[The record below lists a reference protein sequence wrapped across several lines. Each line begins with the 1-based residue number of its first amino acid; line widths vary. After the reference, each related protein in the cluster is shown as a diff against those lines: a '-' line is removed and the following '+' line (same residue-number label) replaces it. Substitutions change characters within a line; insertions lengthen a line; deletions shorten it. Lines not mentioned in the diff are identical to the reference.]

1 MMEDVTVNLAGG
13 KQIRFETGRMA
24 KQASGAALTSS
35 GDNVILATAVASPD
49 PKEGIDFFPLTV
61 EYREFTYA
69 GGRIPGGFIKR
80 EGRPSEKEV
89 LTSRQIDRPIRP
101 LFPETFRNETQV
113 VAFVY
118 SADKEN
124 DPDVL
129 GINGASCALA
139 LSDIPFHG
147 PVGAVRVGLVDG
159 QFLVNPT
166 YTERATSKLNIM
178 VVGTKDGIVMV
189 ESGAKECSEEDV
201 VGAIEF
207 AHEQIKNICSAIA
220 DLVSRAGKTKRVP
233 GAAEVDQQ
241 YLSDLRSKVGDRL
254 TDALDTQ
261 KHPKFDSY
269 ALVKTIKDELK
280 SQLPADEP
288 SASKKLS
295 KYFELLRENIF
306 REQVLKDRIRPDHRA
321 FDQIRQ
327 VTVEVGVLP
336 RVHGSALF
344 TRGETQALVSAT
356 LGTTDD
362 AQRLESYEGEQKR
375 RFMLHY
381 NFPPFSVGE
390 VGRMTGVGRREIGHG
405 ALAYRA
411 LEAVLPSEEES
422 PYTLRVVS
430 DILESNG
437 SSSMATVCGASLA
450 LMQAGIPLK
459 GAVAGVAMGLVKEDE
474 NYAILTDIAGA
485 EDHYGDMDFKVA
497 GTRNGITALQMDIK
511 IMGITPQIM
520 REALEQARRGRLQL
534 LDTMD
539 ATISGAR
546 QEKSQFA
553 PRIHTIQIPTD
564 KIRDLIGPGGK
575 VIRGIIDATGVK
587 IDVDDTGRVNVS
599 SSDAD
604 GLARAIQMISD
615 LTAVPEVGKTYLGKV
630 VRIAEF
636 GAFVEIFP
644 GTDGLLHVSEIA
656 EHRVKEVKD
665 ELREG
670 DQILVRVLAIEG
682 NRIKL
687 SRKAVLREQRAKLGL
702 PEPGQTESAPSEAG
716 SRSSNGART
725 SQSAPQSASQSIA
738 AQADG
743 DDAPNL
749 DVSGEFEDDDD
760 TDDGSFHSDSDSES
774 DSEDEP
780 NFNRADPTPVPVGA
794 ASSRQPG
801 GRPSGSGGNPNPNP
815 RPAGSEGPGG
825 QRRPGGGSGSR
836 RRRGGRRPG
845 GPGGN
850 SGPRPTGGNQ

>member
-1 MMEDVTVNLAGG
+1 MQDVTVELAGG

-35 GDNVILATAVASPD
+35 GDNVVLATAVASPD

-80 EGRPSEKEV
+80 EGRPSEKEI

-147 PVGAVRVGLVDG
+147 PVGAVRIGIVNDEFV
-159 QFLVNPT
+159 VNPT
-166 YTERATSKLNIM
+166 YAERAASKLNIM
-178 VVGTKDGIVMV
+178 VVGTRDGIVMI
-189 ESGAKECSEEDV
+189 ESGAKEIAEDRV
-201 VGAIEF
+201 VDAIEF
-207 AHEQIKNICSAIA
+207 AHEQIKKICSAIE
-220 DLVSRAGKTKRVP
+220 DLVARAGKQKRQVS
-233 GAAEVDQQ
+233 AVDSDEAYRAE
-241 YLSDLRSKVGDRL
+241 LSSRIGDRL
-254 TDALDTQ
+254 KDALDTQ

-269 ALVKTIKDELK
+269 ALVKQIKDESK
-280 SQLPADEP
+280 AQLPEGDA
-288 SASKKLS
+288 AAAKRFSKG
-295 KYFELLRENIF
+295 FEALREKIF
-306 REQVLKDRIRPDHRA
+306 RDQVLNDRIRPDHRA

-411 LEAVLPSEEES
+411 IEAVLPPEDES

-450 LMQAGIPLK
+450 LMQAGIAIK
-459 GAVAGVAMGLVKEDE
+459 GSVAGVAMGLVKEGD
-474 NYAILTDIAGA
+474 NYAVLTDIAGA

-546 QEKSQFA
+546 EEKSQFA

-587 IDVDDTGRVNVS
+587 IDVDDTGRVNVA

-670 DQILVRVLAIEG
+670 DQILVKVLAIEG

-702 PEPGQTESAPSEAG
+702 SETGAPGSTDNGQQQVNLSASEETPSEV
-716 SRSSNGART
+716 
-725 SQSAPQSASQSIA
+725 
-738 AQADG
+738 DL
-743 DDAPNL
+743 DD
-749 DVSGEFEDDDD
+749 EEDED
-760 TDDGSFHSDSDSES
+760 EL
-774 DSEDEP
+774 EDEP
-780 NFNRADPTPVPVGA
+780 NFNRADEPSTVAVGSDA
-794 ASSRQPG
+794 EGQ
-801 GRPSGSGGNPNPNP
+801 RPEGA
-815 RPAGSEGPGG
+815 PAGPGG
-825 QRRPGGGSGSR
+825 QRRPGGR
-836 RRRGGRRPG
+836 RRRGGRRSGPG
-845 GPGGN
+845 GP
-850 SGPRPTGGNQ
+850 PRPAGGNQ

>member
-1 MMEDVTVNLAGG
+1 MKQEVTIELAGG
-13 KQIRFETGRMA
+13 KHIKFETGRIA
-24 KQASGAALTSS
+24 KQASGAAFTTS
-35 GDNVILATAVASPD
+35 GDNAVLATAVASPD

-80 EGRPSEKEV
+80 EGRPSEKEI

-101 LFPETFRNETQV
+101 LFPEAFRNETQV

-147 PVGAVRVGLVDG
+147 PVGAVRIGYVADAEG
-159 QFLVNPT
+159 QFQYIVNPT
-166 YTERATSKLNIM
+166 YSERLVSKLNIM

-189 ESGAKECSEEDV
+189 ESGAKEVVEEVV

-207 AHEQIKNICSAIA
+207 AHEEIKKIVAGIEE
-220 DLVSRAGKTKRVP
+220 LVKVAGKTKRTVTP
-233 GAAEVDQQ
+233 VELDHAYAAQ
-241 YLSDLRSKVGDRL
+241 LKAKVGEKL
-254 TDALDTQ
+254 ADALNTQ
-261 KHPKFDSY
+261 KYPKFESY
-269 ALVKTIKDELK
+269 AKVKEIKDELK
-280 SQLPADEP
+280 KELPADDP
-288 SASKKLS
+288 SAAKKLS
-295 KYFELLRENIF
+295 KYFELLRETIF
-306 REQVLKDRIRPDHRA
+306 REQVLNDRIRPDHRA
-321 FDQIRQ
+321 FDEIRKI
-327 VTVEVGVLP
+327 TIETGVLP

-362 AQRLESYEGEQKR
+362 AQRMESYEGEQKR
-375 RFMLHY
+375 KFMLHY

-405 ALAYRA
+405 ALAWRA
-411 LEAVLPSEEES
+411 LEAVLPDEADS

-437 SSSMATVCGASLA
+437 SSSMATVCGASLS
-450 LMQAGIPLK
+450 LMAAGIPLK
-459 GAVAGVAMGLVKEDE
+459 GAVAGVAMGLVKEGDK
-474 NYAILTDIAGA
+474 YAILSDIAGA

-511 IMGITPQIM
+511 IMGITAQIM
-520 REALEQARRGRLQL
+520 REAMEQARKGRLFL

-539 ATISGAR
+539 AVISKAAD
-546 QEKSQFA
+546 EKSAYA

-575 VIRGIIDATGVK
+575 VIRGIVDATGVK
-587 IDVDDTGRVNVS
+587 IDVDDTGRVNVA

-615 LTAVPEVGKTYLGKV
+615 ITAVPEVGKTYLGKV
-630 VRIAEF
+630 VRLAEF

-670 DQILVRVLAIEG
+670 DQILVKVLSIEG

-687 SRKAVLREQRAKLGL
+687 SRKAVLREQREKLGL
-702 PEPGQTESAPSEAG
+702 P
-716 SRSSNGART
+716 
-725 SQSAPQSASQSIA
+725 
-738 AQADG
+738 
-743 DDAPNL
+743 
-749 DVSGEFEDDDD
+749 
-760 TDDGSFHSDSDSES
+760 
-774 DSEDEP
+774 
-780 NFNRADPTPVPVGA
+780 PVAEA
-794 ASSRQPG
+794 ASSERGDRPDRG
-801 GRPSGSGGNPNPNP
+801 GRDRDRDRGPRGDRERGERSPAPPVAEAAPSDDEEEFDDEEFDGEDDGVDEGEDSTSAPVEGAPAGAP
-815 RPAGSEGPGG
+815 RPAGAA
-825 QRRPGGGSGSR
+825 QRRGR
-836 RRRGGRRPG
+836 RRRGRRPG
-845 GPGGN
+845 GPGTPGAPP
-850 SGPRPTGGNQ
+850 SAA